1 MPRSED
7 LSRELREFIKT
18 RYLFFGENSRN
29 IANVINN
36 TQRLRDK
43 LGKIDHSSV
52 EYHISF
58 IKKELDSY
66 LSEDVIDNYQAEFYR
81 TQKKFEQE
89 EAELNTMIE
98 DEDNEDRKL
107 RLMRFRHE
115 TRIDAIK
122 HITDARLPL
131 AIAKFKKER
140 EKWQHN
146 KPRVLSTLQ
155 VKELD
160 GQKGE

>member
-1 MPRSED
+1 MPRNTDTSAD
-7 LSRELREFIKT
+7 LREFIKT

-29 IANVINN
+29 IANYINN
-36 TQRLRDK
+36 NEDLLK
-43 LGKIDHSSV
+43 KYGEIAHSSI
-52 EYHISF
+52 EYHIKF
-58 IKKELDSY
+58 IKEELDAY

-89 EAELNTMIE
+89 EAELNQMIQ
-98 DEDNEDRKL
+98 DTDNEDRKL
-107 RLMRFRHE
+107 RLMRFLHE

-140 EKWQHN
+140 EKWNQN
-146 KPRVLSTLQ
+146 KKKNTTPIVQPETF
-155 VKELD
+155 KEV
-160 GQKGE
+160 E